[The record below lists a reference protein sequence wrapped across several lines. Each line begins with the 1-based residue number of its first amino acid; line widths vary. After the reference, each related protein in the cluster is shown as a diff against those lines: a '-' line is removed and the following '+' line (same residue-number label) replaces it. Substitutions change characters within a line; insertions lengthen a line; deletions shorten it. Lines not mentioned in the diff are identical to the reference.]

1 MSDGIIDA
9 TETEQPVEK
18 METPVVPPEFV
29 DSRNP
34 ESPPADLNL
43 DMIFNVPV
51 KLTIEIGQTSISIGE
66 LLALTPG
73 AVIELDRSVGEPL
86 DILVNGSLIAHGEIV
101 VLQERFGIRFTDL
114 VSPVD
119 RVEGLNR

>member
-1 MSDGIIDA
+1 MSDITTEH
-9 TETEQPVEK
+9 TETDHQVEV
-18 METPVVPPEFV
+18 MEKAAVPPEFV
-29 DSRNP
+29 DSRETEKP
-34 ESPPADLNL
+34 AADLNL

-101 VLQERFGIRFTDL
+101 VLQERFGIRFTDI

-119 RVEGLNR
+119 RVEGLRR